1 VPGRSA
7 RYCAGMSEENVQ
19 IVRGVRTALSP
30 LSEKASRRRALDEH
44 LGVRFPGLLR
54 LSGKALFR
62 LPPRSRLRQTILARL
77 IARAYAA
84 ANRRDFELILTAND
98 PGSYEYHPSADYLP
112 PDMDAVYYGHDGYR
126 RFWRQWLEAFEDI
139 RWDPE
144 EMIDFG
150 AKTLVTTRQSGH
162 GSGSG
167 VAVSQPVF
175 QVFTFRGGLVIRQED
190 FSDRSKALEAA
201 GLEARDDKL

>member
-1 VPGRSA
+1 
-7 RYCAGMSEENVQ
+7 MSEENVQ

-30 LSEKASRRRALDEH
+30 LSEKAGRRRALDEH

-54 LSGKALFR
+54 WSGKALFR

-77 IARAYAA
+77 ITRAYAA

-112 PDMDAVYYGHDGYR
+112 PDMDTVYYGHDGYR

-167 VAVSQPVF
+167 VAVSQPVH

-201 GLEARDDKL
+201 GLEE